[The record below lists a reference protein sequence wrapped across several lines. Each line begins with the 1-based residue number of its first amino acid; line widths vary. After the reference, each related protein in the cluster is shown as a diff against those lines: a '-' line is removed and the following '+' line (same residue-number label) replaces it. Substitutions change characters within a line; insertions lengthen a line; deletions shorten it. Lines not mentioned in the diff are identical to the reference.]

1 MPTMKKYILPFILLL
16 GLLLTA
22 CGAQSSGGEEAPWQT
37 ALRQTGEYLL
47 AQDAPSAGPVNGD
60 WKVVGLRAAGLLER
74 ETAAVYYE
82 SVVQCAA
89 QAVENRLNP
98 NKPTENTRTILGV
111 TAAGHNA
118 ADVAGVD
125 LTAGLGDMAYLRHQG
140 LNASVWALIALDC
153 GAYPDPAPVEG
164 AEPVNR
170 ETLVAELLSARCT
183 DGGWTMMGDK
193 AEVDITAL
201 ALTALAPY
209 TGEAAVQ
216 AAVDEAL
223 ALLSDAQLPD
233 GGFDCYGTEN
243 CESAAQVLVALTSL
257 GIDPLTDSRFVKD
270 GATVPDAVASFAVEG
285 GGFRHIAEQTTPDG
299 MATEQGFYALAA
311 YERFTKGESRL
322 FDMTAAEQNAGQ
334 TDAPAQQA
342 RPQPVE
348 PEDAQVADT
357 ADCTC
362 TVSITCEV
370 LLDNMDKLAQNKRP
384 LVPEDGVLLPE
395 TQVTFAAGESAFD
408 VLQRVCRE
416 NKIHMESSFTPLY
429 NSAYIEGI
437 GNLYEFDA
445 GSLSGWMYT
454 VNDWF
459 PNYGCSRYQLRS
471 GDVLRWVYTC
481 DLGKDVGG
489 GMTN

>member
-1 MPTMKKYILPFILLL
+1 MPTMKKYIMPFILLL

-22 CGAQSSGGEEAPWQT
+22 CGAQPSGGEEAPWQT

-89 QAVENRLNP
+89 RAVENRLNP

-153 GAYPDPAPVEG
+153 GAYSDPAPVEG

-395 TQVTFAAGESAFD
+395 TQVMFAAGESAFD